1 MYSSNYTVE
10 KYKREI
16 DEKGLRTV
24 WEDILGY
31 ALEHDTRGQLLDVA
45 NFGELYEIGLAH
57 VDKSAKKKLGVYY
70 TPKDVADVLSAYLKD
85 LKGDVICDVC
95 CGTGNLILSYLDSIG
110 EYKAKEIL
118 GSGKVYLYE
127 MDEIALE
134 ICKASIGIIYG
145 REYMAKV
152 RAYVGDF
159 LDADVHLP
167 ENAKVISNP
176 PYAGFK
182 EVPETWCKTDVL
194 KEAKELYAIIM
205 EKILRESVSSVLI
218 TPFSFIG
225 GNKFYSLRKELNKHN
240 GFILA
245 FDNVPAN
252 IFNGRKHGI
261 FNTNTANA
269 VRAAI
274 TVVEN
279 RKEVKGF
286 RLTPL
291 LRFSSGERTQV
302 LDPELLKSYLD
313 TEHQIVT
320 DTNKRYYKCFKE
332 LKGLYKTWLNQSTQ
346 TLSEVLSD
354 EDTKYTLY
362 MPNTCRY
369 FVTAV
374 TKDLKRTGKIKL
386 RFKDKESFE
395 FAYCILNSSFAYLY
409 WRMYEGAITYSDG
422 LLKSLPIFKCKVT
435 EQQKPTMSSLVSDM
449 IQQEESYLVYKKNAS
464 EMQESVK
471 FPVSHRDS
479 LNALLIGILGTPF
492 DVREFDRVHSNTLIT
507 NEACGEEGEDE

>member
-194 KEAKELYAIIM
+194 KEAKE
-205 EKILRESVSSVLI
+205 SC
-218 TPFSFIG
+218 
-225 GNKFYSLRKELNKHN
+225 
-240 GFILA
+240 
-245 FDNVPAN
+245 
-252 IFNGRKHGI
+252 
-261 FNTNTANA
+261 
-269 VRAAI
+269 
-274 TVVEN
+274 
-279 RKEVKGF
+279 
-286 RLTPL
+286 
-291 LRFSSGERTQV
+291 TQ
-302 LDPELLKSYLD
+302 S
-313 TEHQIVT
+313 
-320 DTNKRYYKCFKE
+320 
-332 LKGLYKTWLNQSTQ
+332 
-346 TLSEVLSD
+346 
-354 EDTKYTLY
+354 
-362 MPNTCRY
+362 
-369 FVTAV
+369 
-374 TKDLKRTGKIKL
+374 
-386 RFKDKESFE
+386 
-395 FAYCILNSSFAYLY
+395 
-409 WRMYEGAITYSDG
+409 
-422 LLKSLPIFKCKVT
+422 
-435 EQQKPTMSSLVSDM
+435 
-449 IQQEESYLVYKKNAS
+449 
-464 EMQESVK
+464 
-471 FPVSHRDS
+471 
-479 LNALLIGILGTPF
+479 
-492 DVREFDRVHSNTLIT
+492 
-507 NEACGEEGEDE
+507 